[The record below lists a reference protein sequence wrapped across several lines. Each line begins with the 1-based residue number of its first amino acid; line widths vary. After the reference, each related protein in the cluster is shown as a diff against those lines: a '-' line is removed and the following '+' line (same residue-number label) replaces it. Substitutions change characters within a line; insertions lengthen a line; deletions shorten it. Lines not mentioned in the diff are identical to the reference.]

1 MLNPI
6 QNKKIFLVTG
16 SAGFVGFHVSKRL
29 LDYGYIVHGVDLMT
43 ASYYDPI
50 LKQARLNVLKNFDGY
65 YHHQIDLSDNISTQK
80 LVKNINNIDVV
91 IHLAAQA
98 CVLRSFEFPNE
109 YVKDNIIA
117 FQNMLEMYVNSE
129 ASLFMYGSSSSVY
142 GQSEEGNINVEE
154 KKTDQPVSI
163 YGATKI
169 ANEVMAQSYYSFYK
183 KPMIGLRFFKLY
195 GPWARPD
202 TVFFKFVDLIYKN
215 RPIQLHNNGNIKHS
229 FTFINDVADCL
240 ISTAIAVHKNHSFT
254 CRHPIYNFGGKSIQ
268 LLECVKAIENAMGK
282 KAKMNYAPLPHGDR
296 WYTFANSS
304 LAKKYLNFKPNT
316 SINKGLKIFV
326 NWYLN
331 EYVPIIDITR

>member
-29 LDYGYIVHGVDLMT
+29 LDFGYIVHGVDLMT

-50 LKQARLNVLKNFDGY
+50 LKQARLNVLKNFKGY

-80 LVKNINNIDVV
+80 LFKNVNNIDVV

-117 FQNMLEMYVNSE
+117 FQNMLEIYVNSE

-142 GQSEEGNINVEE
+142 GQSEEGNVNVED

-202 TVFFKFVDLIYKN
+202 TVFFKFVDMIHNNK
-215 RPIQLHNNGNIKHS
+215 PIQLHNNGNIKHS

-240 ISTAIAVHKNHSFT
+240 ISTAIAIHKNLSFT
-254 CRHPIYNFGGKSIQ
+254 SRHPIYNFGGKSIQ
-268 LLECVKAIENAMGK
+268 LLECVKAIEDAMGK
-282 KAKMNYAPLPHGDR
+282 KAKMNYVPLPNGDR

-304 LAKKYLNFKPNT
+304 LAEKHLNFNPNT

-331 EYVPIIDITR
+331 EYVPIISSTR